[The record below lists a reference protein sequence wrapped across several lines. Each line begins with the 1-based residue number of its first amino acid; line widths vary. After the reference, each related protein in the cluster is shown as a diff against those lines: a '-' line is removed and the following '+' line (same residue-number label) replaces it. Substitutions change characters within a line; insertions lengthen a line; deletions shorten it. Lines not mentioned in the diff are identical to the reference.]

1 MMRTPVSE
9 QRQHVIAEVELLAGL
24 RNPDDLSRALG
35 YRRPCNLEDALRRWG
50 RGDLADKIQQR
61 IAEDRTDT
69 SFRRPRSGKWA
80 A

>member
-9 QRQHVIAEVELLAGL
+9 RRQHVIAEVELLAGL
-24 RNPDDLSRALG
+24 RNPDDLSQALG
-35 YRRPCNLEDALRRWG
+35 YRRTCNLEAVLRKWG

-69 SFRRPRSGKWA
+69 SFQRPRSGKWA

>member
-1 MMRTPVSE
+1 M
-9 QRQHVIAEVELLAGL
+9 IAEVELLSGL
-24 RNPDDLSRALG
+24 RDPDDLSWALG
-35 YRRPCNLEDALRRWG
+35 YRRTWDLEYALRKWG

-69 SFRRPRSGKWA
+69 SFRRLRSGKWA